1 MHSSVESAE
10 KIPAFLYKLWKLVED
25 ENTDHL
31 IRWGEDGK
39 SFLLC
44 SQGQFSRELLP
55 LYYKHNNMASFV
67 RQLNMYGFRKVPSME
82 GGGLRLDRDEM
93 EFAHP
98 YFVRGEEHNLE
109 LIKRKM
115 STRMPGGGAMA
126 MEDPRLTDV
135 MTEVVALRQ
144 KQESVM
150 TQINTLKQENQIVWA
165 KYSQLHD
172 KFNKQQN
179 IINKLM
185 RFLMSMM
192 KTTQLSR
199 TARKLPH
206 LANPAL
212 YTTAHNI
219 MPALTHG
226 TSPLS
231 DGPVIHEVVDELPDI
246 GVVPNQVLKTTSG
259 NSRISSSSTSS
270 NNVVLHAAPATTQV
284 IRMMPQTVPDASLLD
299 STATGITIPNDQVLS
314 AGSANQRFMLSPRGV
329 ILNTDGTPVDTDLLL
344 NEPSYEPYTSPQP
357 IVESPKGTILSSVNG
372 QSANIKTERLQ
383 DVAEIGVAIPQNN
396 RLVTSSSPQV
406 VIGNGS
412 NITSTNLEVKPKII
426 SVVRSTKDGTGVGR
440 GTVTYTLRPNSTLI
454 RNTPVSNLAP
464 ATVPDSSG
472 LNTFN
477 TPVVVSGGVGLKQ
490 DMPNARS
497 DRTQNVITN
506 VTVIPADSAPRI
518 SNPIKVP
525 DKVLTT
531 NNNAA
536 GMSKKFKGKESSMQT
551 LPGPYI
557 LTRTIGNK
565 NTPSNSS
572 NSAGGVVGQTIPTN
586 SAVKRSVG
594 GASVSMAGR
603 RSTVKDL
610 GEESNRTED
619 VPLFKVVRKNPV
631 PQQQQQQKDTE
642 VENTLATALNA
653 AVSTPTHTNEV
664 TDVVPAHNNV
674 CRDTSGLETMSQLA
688 PSDSLDLILAND
700 ETSIAIPSEAAA
712 GSSCLSPRDQV
723 MKDLDEMQVTVDN
736 LQEYFKQGNI
746 PCEPQLFNRI
756 FNPDLPFS
764 DLDFMTDI
772 DLLSSMYEM
781 SGGNDASNGQQLS
794 VYNPNTSVDL
804 TELVDSP
811 TENDDLPEESFAMA
825 TLDPDL
831 INTPKVDM

>member
-1 MHSSVESAE
+1 MLMYFEQ
-10 KIPAFLYKLWKLVED
+10 
-25 ENTDHL
+25 
-31 IRWGEDGK
+31 DGK

-329 ILNTDGTPVDTDLLL
+329 ILNTDGT
-344 NEPSYEPYTSPQP
+344 
-357 IVESPKGTILSSVNG
+357 
-372 QSANIKTERLQ
+372 
-383 DVAEIGVAIPQNN
+383 
-396 RLVTSSSPQV
+396 
-406 VIGNGS
+406 
-412 NITSTNLEVKPKII
+412 
-426 SVVRSTKDGTGVGR
+426 STKDGTGVGR

-712 GSSCLSPRDQV
+712 GSSCLSDQV

-746 PCEPQLFNRI
+746 PCEPQLFNRVA
-756 FNPDLPFS
+756 N
-764 DLDFMTDI
+764 
-772 DLLSSMYEM
+772 Y
-781 SGGNDASNGQQLS
+781 
-794 VYNPNTSVDL
+794 
-804 TELVDSP
+804 
-811 TENDDLPEESFAMA
+811 
-825 TLDPDL
+825 
-831 INTPKVDM
+831 